1 MKIKL
6 TLQIKLLFFTLTA
19 FILLPYVAF
28 AQAEQDERPIV
39 RLIYFR
45 PSDRA
50 THPDIDAKVDALIQ
64 DVQRFFADQM
74 ETHGFSRK
82 TFLYETHANGK
93 AVVHHVTGRYTD
105 AHYTGFAFGSGM
117 WGEIDHVHRFSE
129 TKDIYLVLTDMSSET
144 YPKFVCDPEA
154 RKAAGEVCGVA
165 VGVESADTSGHA
177 LVPIGRCFNIRV
189 IAHELGHVFG
199 LVHDFRNNAFLM
211 SHGTGPNDQNQLSYC
226 AAEWLDVHPAFN
238 PGGIFLPSN
247 TTVKL
252 SASPASQ
259 GDAIHL
265 RFEITDPDGLHQ
277 VQLIHYRDPDAAH
290 VLLDFKGLNG
300 ATNSIV
306 EFIST
311 ETALVNSRS
320 AQIQCVDIN
329 GSYSRGWYT
338 DPTATWSSQN
348 DFAEYLLKY
357 AKTGNVQQPQSFVD
371 KMSLPEGAK
380 LRLGKG
386 TLRDVTYSPDGTRL
400 AVVSSIGIRIY
411 DADTYQEL
419 SLLTGHKFDAGI
431 LLAGQTLGAMFSPDG
446 KMLVTGSNY
455 FTNRLYLWDVETGSL
470 LHTFTGPSN
479 TWARAIYVA
488 FDGQTLISAW
498 KDDTLRFWNIG
509 TGTLTHTVSIPNIA
523 NHSAVTLIPNK
534 RILAKADTQSDE
546 TTLYNID
553 TGARIRSLKGTNLK
567 NKGVFS
573 DGQILA
579 VWGTKLS
586 SGGFI
591 YPEAKTDSVDLWDVD
606 TGNLIRTVH
615 INPLSNKIAL
625 SPDRQILAI
634 GYGRTVEL
642 RDIDTGRVL
651 QAFTLHNKHSY
662 AGGIHI
668 VKFSPDGQRIVCG
681 GVSNIL
687 TSWDVSTGDHLHT
700 FTGYTSEITSLAFSP
715 DGQKLASTSLDGNIR
730 LWDANTGHLTR
741 VLENFTQSMDIA
753 FSPDGQILASPGAV
767 GDIYFWDTETGQLSE
782 VLRKHRSEVRSLAFS
797 SDGQMLV
804 SGDYSGAIAVWDVRT
819 KTSRLGIVA
828 YPGEIERVAF
838 SPDGKTIA
846 SQMYP
851 WERSPIRLWNA
862 ATGHLIQE
870 LEDEVVFGISFS
882 PVGNTLLL
890 ARGGPTP
897 LWDIGTDGHLTP
909 RDTVQFDGSPEVA
922 KFSPD
927 GKTIATIDRGFDNE
941 GSTIALW
948 DVDTG
953 NRLRTFAG
961 HSSSASGYYNSLA
974 FGPDGNTLASGSWDG
989 TILLWELAP
998 SPAAPPQL
1006 PADVNGDGEVNIQD
1020 LVLVSSSLGQV
1031 DENAA
1036 DVNGDG
1042 EVNIQDLVAVAAA
1055 LGEVAAAP
1063 AAVRQ
1068 QGAAHLTQEE
1078 VQHWLT
1084 LAEQASLTDATSLRG
1099 IRFLKQLLSAF
1110 RPKETALL
1118 PNYPNPFNPETWIPY
1133 QLAKPTDVSI
1143 SIHAADGRL
1152 VRTLDLGHQPVGIYH
1167 GKSRAAY
1174 WDGKNEIGESVASGL
1189 YFYTLTAGDFTA
1201 TRKMLILK

>member
-144 YPKFVCDPEA
+144 YPKYVCDPEA
-154 RKAAGEVCGVA
+154 RKAAGEVCGIA

-177 LVPIGRCFNIRV
+177 LVPIGLCFNIRI

-199 LVHDFRNNAFLM
+199 LVHDFRNNAFVM
-211 SHGTGPNDQNQLSYC
+211 SYEPAPNDQDQLSYC

-277 VQLIHYRDPDAAH
+277 VQLIHYRDPDAGN

-311 ETALVNSRS
+311 ETALVNFRS

-329 GSYSRGWYT
+329 GSYLRGRYT
-338 DPTATWSSQN
+338 DPTAAWSSLN
-348 DFAEYLLKY
+348 DFAEYFLEY
-357 AKTGNVQQPQSFVD
+357 AKTRNVQQPQSFVD

-419 SLLTGHKFDAGI
+419 SLLTGYKFDAGQP
-431 LLAGQTLGAMFSPDG
+431 LVGHPLGAMFSPDG

-470 LHTFTGPSN
+470 LHTLTGP
-479 TWARAIYVA
+479 REPAIYVA

-498 KDDTLRFWNIG
+498 KDDTLRFWDIG
-509 TGTLTHTVSIPNIA
+509 TGMLTHTVSIPNIG

-553 TGARIRSLKGTNLK
+553 TGARIRSLKGTNLR

-579 VWGTKLS
+579 VLGTKLI
-586 SGGFI
+586 GGGGHTYI
-591 YPEAKTDSVDLWDVD
+591 HEAKTDSVDLWDVD
-606 TGNLIRTVH
+606 TGNLIRTVD
-615 INPLSNKIAL
+615 INPLSHKIAL

-634 GYGRTVEL
+634 GYGSTVEL

-651 QAFTLHNKHSY
+651 QAFTLHNKHWYS
-662 AGGIHI
+662 GGIHI
-668 VKFSPDGQRIVCG
+668 VKFSPDGQSIVCG
-681 GVSNIL
+681 GVSDIL

-700 FTGYTSEITSLAFSP
+700 FTGYTSEITNLAFSP

-730 LWDANTGHLTR
+730 LWDVNTGHLTR
-741 VLENFTQSMDIA
+741 VLENYTQSMDIA
-753 FSPDGQILASPGAV
+753 FSPDGQILASAGEA

-782 VLRKHRSEVRSLAFS
+782 VLRKHRLRVRSLAFS
-797 SDGQMLV
+797 SDGQTLV

-819 KTSRLGIVA
+819 KTFRLGIVA
-828 YPGEIERVAF
+828 YPGKIERVVF

-846 SQMYP
+846 SQM
-851 WERSPIRLWNA
+851 EGSPIRLWNA

-870 LEDEVVFGISFS
+870 LDAAVSGISFS

-890 ARGGPTP
+890 ASGWPTP

-927 GKTIATIDRGFDNE
+927 GKTIATIEYGLNHE

-961 HSSSASGYYNSLA
+961 HSSSAIGYNSSLA
-974 FGPDGNTLASGSWDG
+974 FGPDGNTLASASWDG

-998 SPAAPPQL
+998 SPAGPP
-1006 PADVNGDGEVNIQD
+1006 
-1020 LVLVSSSLGQV
+1020 
-1031 DENAA
+1031 
-1036 DVNGDG
+1036 
-1042 EVNIQDLVAVAAA
+1042 
-1055 LGEVAAAP
+1055 
-1063 AAVRQ
+1063 
-1068 QGAAHLTQEE
+1068 
-1078 VQHWLT
+1078 
-1084 LAEQASLTDATSLRG
+1084 
-1099 IRFLKQLLSAF
+1099 
-1110 RPKETALL
+1110 
-1118 PNYPNPFNPETWIPY
+1118 
-1133 QLAKPTDVSI
+1133 
-1143 SIHAADGRL
+1143 
-1152 VRTLDLGHQPVGIYH
+1152 
-1167 GKSRAAY
+1167 
-1174 WDGKNEIGESVASGL
+1174 
-1189 YFYTLTAGDFTA
+1189 TA
-1201 TRKMLILK
+1201 TR

>member
-1 MKIKL
+1 MKT
-6 TLQIKLLFFTLTA
+6 TLVFTLILFTLSLS
-19 FILLPYVAF
+19 ILLPHVAF
-28 AQAEQDERPIV
+28 AQAQQDERPIV

-82 TFLYETHANGK
+82 TFLYKTHANGK

-105 AHYTGFAFGSGM
+105 AYYTGFAFGTGM
-117 WGEIDHVHRFSE
+117 WGEIDHLHRFSE

-144 YPKFVCDPEA
+144 YPTFICGSE
-154 RKAAGEVCGVA
+154 AGEACGVA
-165 VGVESADTSGHA
+165 VGVESANTSGHA

-211 SHGTGPNDQNQLSYC
+211 SHGTNPNDQNQLSYC

-238 PGGIFLPSN
+238 PGGIFRPSN

-252 SASPASQ
+252 SASLASQ

-277 VQLIHYRDPDAAH
+277 VQLIHNRGGDAAD
-290 VLLDFKGLNG
+290 VLRDFKGLNG

-320 AQIQCVDIN
+320 FQIQCVDIN
-329 GSYSRGWYT
+329 GSYLRDRYT
-338 DPTATWSSQN
+338 GPTAAWSSQN
-348 DFAEYLLKY
+348 DSAEFYLQH

-386 TLRDVTYSPDGTRL
+386 ALRDVTYSPDGTRL

-419 SLLTGHKFDAGI
+419 SLLAGHQFDAG
-431 LLAGQTLGAMFSPDG
+431 QAMFSPDG

-470 LHTFTGPSN
+470 LHTFNGPYN
-479 TWARAIYVA
+479 VNARAIYVA

-498 KDDTLRFWNIG
+498 KDDTLRFWDIG
-509 TGTLTHTVSIPNIA
+509 TGTLTHTVSIPNA
-523 NHSAVTLIPNK
+523 NHSAMTLIPNK

-546 TTLYNID
+546 TSLYNID
-553 TGARIRSLKGTNLK
+553 TGARIRSLKGTSLK
-567 NKGVFS
+567 NKGVVS

-579 VWGTKLS
+579 VLGTKLT
-586 SGGFI
+586 GG
-591 YPEAKTDSVDLWDVD
+591 ELVRKAKTASVDLWDVD
-606 TGNLIRTVH
+606 TGNLIRTVD
-615 INPLSNKIAL
+615 ITQSDNIAL
-625 SPDRQILAI
+625 SPDGQILAI

-642 RDIDTGRVL
+642 QDIDTGRVL
-651 QAFTLHNKHSY
+651 QAFTLHNRRWYS
-662 AGGIHI
+662 GSIHI
-668 VKFSPDGQRIVCG
+668 VKFSPDGQSIICG
-681 GVSNIL
+681 GVSDIL

-700 FTGYTSEITSLAFSP
+700 FPGYTSAITSLAFSP
-715 DGQKLASTSLDGNIR
+715 DGQKLASTSLDENIH
-730 LWDANTGHLTR
+730 LWDVNTGHLTR
-741 VLENFTQSMDIA
+741 VLENSTQAMDIA
-753 FSPDGQILASPGAV
+753 FSPDGQILASPGAI

-782 VLRKHRSEVRSLAFS
+782 VLRKHRIVVRSLAFS
-797 SDGQMLV
+797 SDGQTLV

-819 KTSRLGIVA
+819 KTFRLGIVA
-828 YPGEIERVAF
+828 HPGEIESVAF

-846 SQMYP
+846 SQMVYR
-851 WERSPIRLWNA
+851 EGAPIRLWNA

-870 LEDEVVFGISFS
+870 LDKVVSGISFS

-897 LWDIGTDGHLTP
+897 LWDGTDGHLTP
-909 RDTVQFDGSPEVA
+909 RDTVQFDGWPEVA

-927 GKTIATIDRGFDNE
+927 GKTIATIEDGLGNE

-961 HSSSASGYYNSLA
+961 HSSSASGYYSSLA
-974 FGPDGNTLASGSWDG
+974 FGPDGNTLASASWDG

-998 SPAAPPQL
+998 SSAEPPEL
-1006 PADVNGDGEVNIQD
+1006 PADVNGDGEINIQD

-1031 DENAA
+1031 DETAA

-1055 LGEVAAAP
+1055 IGQDTAAP
-1063 AAVRQ
+1063 AALRQ
-1068 QGAAHLTQEE
+1068 QATGHLTTAD
-1078 VQHWLT
+1078 VQHWIELAQQLDLT
-1084 LAEQASLTDATSLRG
+1084 APRTQRGLLFLQYLLAALTPQET
-1099 IRFLKQLLSAF
+1099 ILLA
-1110 RPKETALL
+1110 
-1118 PNYPNPFNPETWIPY
+1118 NYPNPFNPETWIPY
-1133 QLAKPTDVSI
+1133 QLAKPADVTLTI
-1143 SIHAADGRL
+1143 YDIQGRV
-1152 VRTLDLGHQPVGIYH
+1152 VRDLNLGHQRAGVYQA
-1167 GKSRAAY
+1167 KSRAAY
-1174 WDGKNEIGESVASGL
+1174 WDGKNAVGEPVASGV
-1189 YFYTLTAGDFTA
+1189 YFYTLTAGDFNA
-1201 TRKMLILK
+1201 TRKMLIRK

>member
-1 MKIKL
+1 MKT
-6 TLQIKLLFFTLTA
+6 TLVFTLILFTLSLS
-19 FILLPYVAF
+19 ILLPHVAF

-105 AHYTGFAFGSGM
+105 AHYTEFAFGSGM
-117 WGEIDHVHRFSE
+117 WGEIDHLHRFSK

-144 YPKFVCDPEA
+144 YPKYVCDPEA
-154 RKAAGEVCGVA
+154 RKAAGEVCGIA

-199 LVHDFRNNAFLM
+199 LVHDFRNNAFVM
-211 SHGTGPNDQNQLSYC
+211 SYGTGPNDQNQLSYC
-226 AAEWLDVHPAFN
+226 TAEWLDVHPAFN
-238 PGGIFLPSN
+238 PGGIFLRSN

-277 VQLIHYRDPDAAH
+277 VQLIHFRDPDAADMM
-290 VLLDFKGLNG
+290 LDFKGLNG

-306 EFIST
+306 EFTST

-320 AQIQCVDIN
+320 ARIQCVDIN
-329 GSYSRGWYT
+329 GSYLRGWYT
-338 DPTATWSSQN
+338 DLTRAWSSQN
-348 DFAEYLLKY
+348 DLAELLLER
-357 AKTGNVQQPQSFVD
+357 AKIGNVQQPQSFVD

-419 SLLTGHKFDAGI
+419 SLLTGHKFDA
-431 LLAGQTLGAMFSPDG
+431 ARAMFSPDG
-446 KMLVTGSNY
+446 KMLVTGSNNA
-455 FTNRLYLWDVETGSL
+455 TNRLYLWDVETGSL
-470 LHTFTGPSN
+470 LHTLTGPYN
-479 TWARAIYVA
+479 TRARAIYVA
-488 FDGQTLISAW
+488 FDGQTLISVW
-498 KDDTLRFWNIG
+498 KDDALRFWDIS
-509 TGTLTHTVSIPNIA
+509 TGTLTHTVSIPNIG

-553 TGARIRSLKGTNLK
+553 TGALIRSLKGTNLK

-579 VWGTKLS
+579 VLGTKLI
-586 SGGFI
+586 GDGEVTYI
-591 YPEAKTDSVDLWDVD
+591 YEAQTDSVDLWDVD

-615 INPLSNKIAL
+615 INPLSRKIAL
-625 SPDRQILAI
+625 SPNRQILAI
-634 GYGRTVEL
+634 GYGTTVEL
-642 RDIDTGRVL
+642 RDIDTGRVI
-651 QAFTLHNKHSY
+651 QTFTLHNKSWY
-662 AGGIHI
+662 SGGIHI
-668 VKFSPDGQRIVCG
+668 VKFSPDGQSIVCG
-681 GVSNIL
+681 GVSDIL
-687 TSWDVSTGDHLHT
+687 TSWDVSTGDPLHT
-700 FTGYTSEITSLAFSP
+700 FPGYTSEITSLAFSP
-715 DGQKLASTSLDGNIR
+715 DGQKLASPSLDTNIR
-730 LWDANTGHLTR
+730 LWDVNTGHLTR

-782 VLRKHRSEVRSLAFS
+782 VLRKHRSQVRSLAFS
-797 SDGQMLV
+797 SDGQTLV

-819 KTSRLGIVA
+819 KTFRLGIVA
-828 YPGEIERVAF
+828 YPGEIKSVVS

-846 SQMYP
+846 SRMAY
-851 WERSPIRLWNA
+851 WEGAPVRLWNA
-862 ATGHLIQE
+862 ATGYLIQE
-870 LEDEVVFGISFS
+870 LDKGVSGISFS

-909 RDTVQFDGSPEVA
+909 RDTVQFDGWPEVA
-922 KFSPD
+922 KFSLD
-927 GKTIATIDRGFDNE
+927 GKTIATIEDGLGNE

-953 NRLRTFAG
+953 TRLRTFAG
-961 HSSSASGYYNSLA
+961 HSSSASGYYSSLA
-974 FGPDGNTLASGSWDG
+974 FSPDGNTLASASWDG

-998 SPAAPPQL
+998 SPAGLPQL
-1006 PADVNGDGEVNIQD
+1006 P
-1020 LVLVSSSLGQV
+1020 
-1031 DENAA
+1031 A

-1055 LGEVAAAP
+1055 LGQTGENDADVNGDSEVNIQDLVAVANALGQDAAAP
-1063 AAVRQ
+1063 AAIRQ
-1068 QGAAHLTQEE
+1068 QAIGHLTAAD

-1084 LAEQASLTDATSLRG
+1084 QAQQLDLRAPRTQRG
-1099 IRFLKQLLSAF
+1099 ILFLQYLLAALT
-1110 RPKETALL
+1110 PQETLL
-1118 PNYPNPFNPETWIPY
+1118 LANYPNPFNPETWIPY
-1133 QLAKPTDVSI
+1133 QLAKPADVTLTI
-1143 SIHAADGRL
+1143 YDIQGHV
-1152 VRTLDLGHQPVGIYH
+1152 VRDLDLGHQRAGIYQ

-1174 WDGKNEIGESVASGL
+1174 WDGRNAVGESVASGL
-1189 YFYTLTAGDFTA
+1189 YFYTLTAGEFSA
-1201 TRKMLILK
+1201 TRKMLIRK